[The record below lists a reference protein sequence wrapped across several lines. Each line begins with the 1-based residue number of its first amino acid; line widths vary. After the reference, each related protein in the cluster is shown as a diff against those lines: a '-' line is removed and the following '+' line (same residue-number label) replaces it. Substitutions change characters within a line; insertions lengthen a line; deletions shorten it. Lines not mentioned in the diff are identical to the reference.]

1 MGSDDDRW
9 ARWVLDRGHGGQPDD
24 ERADMAYL
32 VPIRNRLL
40 SGADLRPGETILDV
54 GAGDGLIALAAA
66 DLVGPSGTVIFSDV
80 SQALLEQARSIA
92 ERRGLAG
99 RASFVR
105 ASAED
110 LGPIPDASVDVV
122 TTRSVLIYVHD
133 KPRAFREFHRV
144 LRHGGRVSI
153 FEPVNRYFEDSADDF
168 WGFDARPVED
178 LVGKLY
184 AGDGS
189 GHPDEAAD
197 DPMMNFGER
206 DLFDAAV
213 DAGFEEVRVELVVE
227 RVPGSWVE
235 NWDALLKTA
244 PNPNAPTVGE
254 TIDAAL
260 TPEEAQRFEAHLK
273 PLVDSGRGVR
283 RSAFAYLR
291 AKAQASKPGPMD

>member
-1 MGSDDDRW
+1 MGSNDDRW
-9 ARWVLDRGHGGQPDD
+9 ARWVLDRGHGGQPDG

-32 VPIRNRLL
+32 VPIRDRLL
-40 SGADLRPGETILDV
+40 SGADIRPGETILDV
-54 GAGDGLIALAAA
+54 GAGAGLIALAAA

-80 SQALLEQARSIA
+80 SEALLEHARSVA

-105 ASAED
+105 ASAEN
-110 LGPIPDASVDVV
+110 LAPIADASVDVV

-133 KPRAFREFHRV
+133 KRRAFREFRRV
-144 LRHGGRVSI
+144 LRRGGRVSI
-153 FEPVNRYFEDSADDF
+153 FEPINRYFEESGDDF

-178 LVGKLY
+178 LVAKLW
-184 AGDGS
+184 AADGS
-189 GHPDEAAD
+189 GDPDEAAD

-235 NWDALLKTA
+235 DWDALLKTA
-244 PNPNAPTVGE
+244 PNPNAPTVRE

-260 TPEEAQRFEAHLK
+260 TPEEAARLEDHIK
-273 PLVDSGRGVR
+273 PLADAKRGVR

-291 AKAQASKPGPMD
+291 ARG

>member
-32 VPIRNRLL
+32 APIRDRLL
-40 SGADLRPGETILDV
+40 SGADIRPGETILDV
-54 GAGDGLIALAAA
+54 GAGAGLIALAAA
-66 DLVGPSGTVIFSDV
+66 DLAGPSGTVIFSDV
-80 SQALLEQARSIA
+80 SEALLEHARAVA
-92 ERRGLAG
+92 ERRGLAD
-99 RASFVR
+99 RTAFVR
-105 ASAED
+105 ASADD
-110 LGPIPDASVDVV
+110 LAPIADASVDVV

-133 KPRAFREFHRV
+133 KRRAFREFHRV
-144 LRHGGRVSI
+144 LRPGGRVSI
-153 FEPVNRYFEDSADDF
+153 FEPINRYFEESPDDF
-168 WGFDARPVED
+168 WGFDARRVED
-178 LVGKLY
+178 LVGKLN
-184 AGDGS
+184 ADEISGD
-189 GHPDEAAD
+189 PDEAVD

-227 RVPGSWVE
+227 RAPGSWVE
-235 NWDALLKTA
+235 DWDALLKTA
-244 PNPNAPTVGE
+244 PNPNAPTVRE

-260 TPEEAQRFEAHLK
+260 TPAEARRFEAHLK

-291 AKAQASKPGPMD
+291 ARR